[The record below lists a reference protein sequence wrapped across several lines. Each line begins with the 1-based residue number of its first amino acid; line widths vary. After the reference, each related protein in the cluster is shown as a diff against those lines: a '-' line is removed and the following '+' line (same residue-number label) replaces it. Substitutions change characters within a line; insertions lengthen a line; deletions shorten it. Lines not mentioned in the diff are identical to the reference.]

1 MREFLK
7 ELLDAKRNEMAAVMN
22 QQTLSNDERI
32 RFVHDLKKKE
42 LQAGINFLIKTL
54 NQQLKKTL

>member
-7 ELLDAKRNEMAAVMN
+7 ELLDAKINEMAAVMN

-42 LQAGINFLIKTL
+42 LQAGIDFLTKTL
-54 NQQLKKTL
+54 NQ